1 MLLLLVS
8 GGTGYLWL
16 RTSLPRIDGEIR
28 LPGLSASV
36 EVIRDHNAIPHI
48 YAQSEHD
55 MYFAL
60 GFIHAQ
66 DRLFQMEFMRRIGSG
81 RASEILGARA
91 VGIDRLMR
99 TLGLYR
105 LAEESWRRLSTQTR
119 KALNSY
125 ASGVNAFVATH
136 SGALPPEFVLLSFTP
151 EPWRP
156 ADSIVW
162 SRIMAMRLTGNWRTE
177 ALRANLAGRLSPAR
191 IDELW
196 PDNHVLDHNERPNYT
211 RSHIG

>member
-81 RASEILGARA
+81 RASEIMGARA
-91 VGIDRLMR
+91 VIPPYKTNTRIG
-99 TLGLYR
+99 
-105 LAEESWRRLSTQTR
+105 STVAQVEKLVGT
-119 KALNSY
+119 ADEILNLVE
-125 ASGVNAFVATH
+125 G
-136 SGALPPEFVLLSFTP
+136 E
-151 EPWRP
+151 
-156 ADSIVW
+156 
-162 SRIMAMRLTGNWRTE
+162 
-177 ALRANLAGRLSPAR
+177 
-191 IDELW
+191 
-196 PDNHVLDHNERPNYT
+196 
-211 RSHIG
+211 